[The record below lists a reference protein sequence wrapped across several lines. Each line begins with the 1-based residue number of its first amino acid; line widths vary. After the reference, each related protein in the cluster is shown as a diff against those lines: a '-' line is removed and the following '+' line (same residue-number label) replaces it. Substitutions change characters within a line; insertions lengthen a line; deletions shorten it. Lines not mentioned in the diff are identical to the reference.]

1 MLHKHPFV
9 KNTKPSPCLTASND
23 ATTPLSHKRFF
34 WLRLRNRF
42 LFRNKNT
49 GDKIMTTAL
58 ITDIKVGQTFKTSYF
73 TKNQIADVTKLSN
86 NVFKVKYVT
95 MVPSV
100 IQGEYTAYEQ
110 EDIIDLDWKQQAYI
124 KQAQITDIEN
134 QDLLFFV

>member
-1 MLHKHPFV
+1 M
-9 KNTKPSPCLTASND
+9 A
-23 ATTPLSHKRFF
+23 
-34 WLRLRNRF
+34 
-42 LFRNKNT
+42 
-49 GDKIMTTAL
+49 TAL
-58 ITDIKVGQTFKTSYF
+58 ITDIQTGQTFKTSYF

-110 EDIIDLDWKQQAYI
+110 EDIIELNWKQQAYI
-124 KQAQITDIEN
+124 KQAQITDVKN

>member
-1 MLHKHPFV
+1 M
-9 KNTKPSPCLTASND
+9 A
-23 ATTPLSHKRFF
+23 
-34 WLRLRNRF
+34 
-42 LFRNKNT
+42 
-49 GDKIMTTAL
+49 TAL
-58 ITDIKVGQTFKTSYF
+58 ITDNQVGQTFKTSYF

-110 EDIIDLDWKQQAYI
+110 EDIIELDWKQQAYI

-134 QDLLFFV
+134 QNLLFFV